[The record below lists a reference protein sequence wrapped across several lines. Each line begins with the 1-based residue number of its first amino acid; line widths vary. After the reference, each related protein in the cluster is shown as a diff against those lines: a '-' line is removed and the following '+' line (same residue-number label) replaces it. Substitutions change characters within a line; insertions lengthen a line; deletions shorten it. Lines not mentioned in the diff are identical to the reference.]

1 MSPTT
6 SIDLAKTYRSAD
18 RQAADARRRSQTDDH
33 VRTSDME
40 PGTRTAPRSGL
51 GAILRLFP
59 RHA

>member
-1 MSPTT
+1 MS

-18 RQAADARRRSQTDDH
+18 RQAAAAHRRSQTDDQ
-33 VRTSDME
+33 VRTSAIE

-51 GAILRLFP
+51 GAILRLLP